1 MSKFHLYLERFW
13 LIVASLLTIAVIVY
27 LFQDG
32 WNSTK
37 YLFLIV
43 GLAWG
48 MFLFR
53 RGVRKRMEKYAKQPP
68 TKKKKK

>member
-1 MSKFHLYLERFW
+1 MSKVHLYLERFW
-13 LIVASLLTIAVIVY
+13 LIVASVLTLAVIVY

-32 WNSTK
+32 WDSTK
-37 YLFLIV
+37 YLLLIV

-53 RGVRKRMEKYAKQPP
+53 RGVRRRMEKYEASKPQ
-68 TKKKKK
+68 KKKK